1 MIMTIISKTSEINII
16 QIISN
21 LKKAFITVHSFI
33 FAKRLATFQ
42 LIGTKNNE
50 NNNPTESEIEEW
62 IAPKLAVKSATVL
75 PIMYMGIPTHIK
87 KVKTNNGIT
96 IITIIKFFF
105 RTSR

>member
-42 LIGTKNNE
+42 LIGTK
-50 NNNPTESEIEEW
+50 
-62 IAPKLAVKSATVL
+62 
-75 PIMYMGIPTHIK
+75 
-87 KVKTNNGIT
+87 KTMKT
-96 IITIIKFFF
+96 IIQRRVK
-105 RTSR
+105 